1 MIQRYLL
8 PAALAAAACGGDRNP
23 PAAAAPAPAPAA
35 PAPAAPQPIP
45 DALLRGTVHLE
56 PNLTFRSCETRT
68 IVTALDST
76 GGRLVSTYR
85 LMQASNPPGM
95 YLLARGA
102 SAGNGAVI
110 LREVEYA
117 SLPSATE
124 GCDQPPPSGDIVARG
139 VNPDWRLAIS
149 GSGIEFSQTTDPT
162 SIVFPAVTPSGT
174 SGAIR
179 YQVPAGSGVSHTLQ
193 LDLSKA
199 ACNVGT
205 KFTYAAMQAALV
217 IDGKS
222 LRGCAW
228 RTRLP

>member
-1 MIQRYLL
+1 MIHRYLV

-23 PAAAAPAPAPAA
+23 PAAAAPAPAAA
-35 PAPAAPQPIP
+35 TPAPAAPRPLP
-45 DALLRGTVHLE
+45 DALLRGTAHLE
-56 PNLTFRSCETRT
+56 PNLTFRSCESRT
-68 IVTALDST
+68 IVTAFDST

-85 LMQASNPPGM
+85 LMQASTDPGM
-95 YLLARGA
+95 YLLARGTT
-102 SAGNGAVI
+102 AGNGAVI

-124 GCDQPPPSGDIVARG
+124 GCDQPPPSGEIAARG
-139 VNPDWRLAIS
+139 ANPDWRLAIS
-149 GSGIEFSQTTDPT
+149 GSGIEFTRTTDPS
-162 SIVFPAVTPSGT
+162 SIVFPAATPTG
-174 SGAIR
+174 SGASIR
-179 YQVPAGSGVSHTLQ
+179 YQISGGSGGSHTLQ

-205 KFTYAAMQAALV
+205 KFTYASMQASLV
-217 IDGKS
+217 IDGTR